1 MPRRWV
7 LDRRNATD
15 VQPACDRR
23 CGTRHA
29 WRSAG
34 AGVAGADTAFG
45 RTGEYPR
52 ATVCERHTTG
62 GPRSDS
68 RSRFEC
74 STGPWV
80 DRCAYVSSTGGVFPI
95 IGILQGD
102 EALLGVAVIDVSNPQ
117 SPKTVE
123 LLRHRGSIAATEAM
137 HAVSVPGRKVLAA
150 GAYHGGANAAG
161 SSGSESKALGAGD
174 EAWLDIYD
182 VSDCANPK
190 LMAELAW
197 PENSHTIRVSPD
209 GRFVYGTAMNPF
221 TGRAGYKSWISRI

>member
-1 MPRRWV
+1 MREV
-7 LDRRNATD
+7 
-15 VQPACDRR
+15 
-23 CGTRHA
+23 GTLCRGVGCWIVGTLLMCSRHA
-29 WRSAG
+29 I
-34 AGVAGADTAFG
+34 VAAEPGTPGDRLEPGLQGHTAFG

-123 LLRHRGSIAATEAM
+123 LLR
-137 HAVSVPGRKVLAA
+137 
-150 GAYHGGANAAG
+150 
-161 SSGSESKALGAGD
+161 
-174 EAWLDIYD
+174 
-182 VSDCANPK
+182 
-190 LMAELAW
+190 
-197 PENSHTIRVSPD
+197 
-209 GRFVYGTAMNPF
+209 
-221 TGRAGYKSWISRI
+221 SWIDRCHRDHARRIGARS